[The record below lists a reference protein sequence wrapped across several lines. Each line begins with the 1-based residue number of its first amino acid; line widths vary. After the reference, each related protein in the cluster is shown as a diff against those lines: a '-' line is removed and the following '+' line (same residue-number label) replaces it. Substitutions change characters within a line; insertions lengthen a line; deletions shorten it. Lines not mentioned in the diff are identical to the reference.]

1 MRLTE
6 YIDLITHEKLPDV
19 EDVTYSHLE
28 YRDEDG
34 KLLEK
39 YRKDRRL
46 NKKKVLV
53 DKYNNCFIKSITFI
67 LINMLKRDQTLKKI
81 VKYLFLA

>member
-6 YIDLITHEKLPDV
+6 YIDLITREKLPDA

-34 KLLEK
+34 KLLE
-39 YRKDRRL
+39 
-46 NKKKVLV
+46 N
-53 DKYNNCFIKSITFI
+53 IE
-67 LINMLKRDQTLKKI
+67 KI
-81 VKYLFLA
+81 EG

>member
-6 YIDLITHEKLPDV
+6 YIDLITREKLPDV
-19 EDVTYSHLE
+19 EDVIYSHLE

-46 NKKKVLV
+46 NKKI
-53 DKYNNCFIKSITFI
+53 IK
-67 LINMLKRDQTLKKI
+67 K
-81 VKYLFLA
+81 